1 MMVLAGPPGC
11 GKSYFCAS
19 VIDWIYG
26 KVLDFYA
33 HSEADFI
40 SRVKS
45 SFQLKGDS
53 DDEARYQIDHQFYIF
68 DDLGSTGHQGDKEN
82 DDVSWKQKMWFIV
95 IDERKC
101 SNLPTIITTNYS
113 RKQIKEKV
121 GERAYSR
128 LYAQD
133 NCIIEMHGYPDLRKP
148 LSWRE
153 TDPDLKIKIT

>member
-1 MMVLAGPPGC
+1 MENKSTQREIAISQLQTRFFGQIYSGATLSKCKFTNAHSESVLEWLNSGKGMMVLAGPPGC

-82 DDVSWKQKMWFIV
+82 DDVSW
-95 IDERKC
+95 
-101 SNLPTIITTNYS
+101 
-113 RKQIKEKV
+113 
-121 GERAYSR
+121 
-128 LYAQD
+128 
-133 NCIIEMHGYPDLRKP
+133 
-148 LSWRE
+148 
-153 TDPDLKIKIT
+153 